1 MLVKV
6 SCNWF
11 WNGLWR
17 EQHKK
22 NSIPFVGTNLKVN
35 ERLGN
40 SVQGV
45 LVILHRLS
53 GGSSRK
59 VGDYCTVDYIYIS
72 KNDIINPKSVRD
84 FMLSAVNA
92 EKRKRGKEE
101 ENDTTVPSTIDSYNA
116 PNAGNRRVSFGPV
129 SRADTIQRLKVDWMA
144 TMDSSSNRYTS
155 IVPVNLNSGHNGS
168 NETHHYCPIPLP
180 SFLYVP
186 SLPHSV
192 LSVHSD
198 EPENTISDQRSNV
211 PGVSI
216 VHVSTT
222 FMLDTGKS
230 GLHTIDRKVRTVA
243 ITDF

>member
-1 MLVKV
+1 
-6 SCNWF
+6 
-11 WNGLWR
+11 
-17 EQHKK
+17 
-22 NSIPFVGTNLKVN
+22 
-35 ERLGN
+35 
-40 SVQGV
+40 
-45 LVILHRLS
+45 
-53 GGSSRK
+53 
-59 VGDYCTVDYIYIS
+59 
-72 KNDIINPKSVRD
+72 
-84 FMLSAVNA
+84 MLSAVNA
-92 EKRKRGKEE
+92 EKRKSGKEE

-116 PNAGNRRVSFGPV
+116 PNAGNRRVSFGSV

-144 TMDSSSNRYTS
+144 TLDSSSNRYTS
-155 IVPVNLNSGHNGS
+155 IVPVNLNSGHNRS
-168 NETHHYCPIPLP
+168 NETHHYCLIPLP